1 MADPL
6 LPDDTDSVPRYES
19 LYAFGSGFVLS
30 DEMGAGAADDWE
42 RRRDA
47 PTALRIAI
55 GEDGEATAAPAQ
67 HYAVRLAA
75 LHGLAPRSPALLSQA
90 SAVAAA
96 AAVPDASR
104 DFIAVPLDEDD
115 GYGDGNGPGSS
126 AAEAAGR
133 RKSAP
138 AALQP
143 VDRGGED
150 APSRRVAMNSEG
162 TPPWWPE
169 GASKTLSRMRSP
181 LLRLHQEI
189 VDFCRF
195 TEPTAAEAA
204 ARAAA
209 VARVRAVVTSI
220 WPGAQLAVFGSFA
233 TGLYLPTSDIDA
245 VILDSRCGDPGNGL
259 RALALALARRGAARK
274 MALIAKAR
282 IPIVKFEETA
292 SGFLFD
298 ISFDVANGP
307 AAAEWMREQMA
318 ALPPL
323 RPLSLVLKAF
333 LQQRCALGARLC
345 MRMLLT

>member
-1 MADPL
+1 
-6 LPDDTDSVPRYES
+6 VPN
-19 LYAFGSGFVLS
+19 
-30 DEMGAGAADDWE
+30 
-42 RRRDA
+42 
-47 PTALRIAI
+47 
-55 GEDGEATAAPAQ
+55 
-67 HYAVRLAA
+67 
-75 LHGLAPRSPALLSQA
+75 
-90 SAVAAA
+90 
-96 AAVPDASR
+96 ASR

-115 GYGDGNGPGSS
+115 GYGEGGNGPGT
-126 AAEAAGR
+126 AADLAAR

-143 VDRGGED
+143 ADGAGDD
-150 APSRRVAMNSEG
+150 APSRRVAMKAEG
-162 TPPWWPE
+162 TPPWWPH
-169 GASKTLSRMRSP
+169 GASKTLARMRSP

-274 MALIAKAR
+274 IALIAKAR
-282 IPIVKFEETA
+282 IPIVKFEETT

-333 LQQRCALGARLC
+333 LQQRCATLC
-345 MRMLLT
+345 FASRVLRRVKCLLTYLRHAVS

>member
-1 MADPL
+1 M
-6 LPDDTDSVPRYES
+6 
-19 LYAFGSGFVLS
+19 
-30 DEMGAGAADDWE
+30 
-42 RRRDA
+42 
-47 PTALRIAI
+47 
-55 GEDGEATAAPAQ
+55 
-67 HYAVRLAA
+67 
-75 LHGLAPRSPALLSQA
+75 
-90 SAVAAA
+90 
-96 AAVPDASR
+96 PDASR
-104 DFIAVPLDEDD
+104 DFIAVPLDDDD
-115 GYGDGNGPGSS
+115 GYGEGNGPG
-126 AAEAAGR
+126 AAADAAAR

-143 VDRGGED
+143 VAGGAEE
-150 APSRRVAMNSEG
+150 APLRRVAMNAEG
-162 TPPWWPE
+162 TPPWWPQ

-274 MALIAKAR
+274 IALIAKAR
-282 IPIVKFEETA
+282 IPIVKFEESA

-333 LQQRCALGARLC
+333 LQQRCVLSGMLHVHSLLLPVARGAAS
-345 MRMLLT
+345 